1 MKNKMLMPYLL
12 FAICIMI
19 NSTLISQTC
28 LPDGITFYSQ
38 ADVANF
44 SLNYPDC
51 NSIAGNVKIQGNID
65 FTGLEQITT
74 IEGGI
79 ICNEC
84 SGFENFQ
91 GLNNLTS
98 LGFLSWDE
106 GAAFSFSGLESL
118 VHVVEGISLDEAN
131 FDSFAG
137 MSALETVGGD
147 FTISECR
154 FDAFNGPVLLESI
167 GGSLILQET
176 SDLTSINSLSN
187 LVSIGDGLV
196 IDENDDLV
204 AIMGLSQVSFLGGEL
219 HVTDN
224 PVLASLS
231 GLDLITSIGG
241 DLFIEECHLLENL
254 NGLDGIISMAGAIS
268 ISENDNITD
277 ILGIAQINPESITEL
292 QINLC
297 PQLSF
302 CSVASVCGFLNIST
316 ELSLF
321 GENLAD
327 CNTSDEI
334 LANCEVNSITEED
347 NAVFSLMTNQVVNEL
362 VIQYNKNH
370 AFMILDSMG
379 RVVMEFT
386 HTGTPIDV
394 SVLSAGFYF
403 VRVEGVEGK
412 ALRFQKM

>member
-1 MKNKMLMPYLL
+1 MKNKILLPYLL
-12 FAICIMI
+12 FAVSVII
-19 NSTLISQTC
+19 NSSLISQTC
-28 LPDGITFYSQ
+28 LPDGITFSSQ

-51 NSIAGNVKIQGNID
+51 TSITGNVKIQGNIN
-65 FTGLEQITT
+65 FIGLEQITA

-84 SGFENFQ
+84 AGFENFQ

-118 VHVVEGISLDEAN
+118 VHVVESISLNEAS

-137 MSALETVGGD
+137 MSALETVGGS
-147 FTISECR
+147 FRISEGR

-167 GGSLILQET
+167 GGSLILEEAL
-176 SDLTSINSLSN
+176 DVTSINLLSN
-187 LVSIGDGLV
+187 LVSIGERLV
-196 IDENDDLV
+196 IDENDDLLS
-204 AIMGLSQVSFLGGEL
+204 IMGLSQVSSLGGDL

-231 GLDLITSIGG
+231 GLDMITSIGG

-254 NGLDGIISMAGAIS
+254 NGLDNIISMSGAIS
-268 ISENDNITD
+268 ISENENITD

-302 CSVASVCGFLNIST
+302 CSVASVCGFLNSST
-316 ELSLF
+316 EFSLF

-327 CNTSDEI
+327 CNTPDEI

-347 NAVFSLMTNQVVNEL
+347 NTVFSLMTNQVINEL
-362 VIQYNKNH
+362 VIQSNKKQ
-370 AFMILDSMG
+370 AFIILDSMG
-379 RVVMEFT
+379 RVVREFT

-394 SVLSAGFYF
+394 SVLSAGSYF
-403 VRVEGVEGK
+403 IRAEGIEGK